1 MLKNYIKIAFK
12 VFLRRKFYTFISL
25 FGISF
30 TLTVLIIAVSVFESM
45 VGPVAPEIYAD
56 RTLEVN
62 SVRIFR
68 GSNRN
73 GAPPGYDFLDRYLRT
88 LPLIQKASIYS
99 LSFSQPVVYHDG
111 KRLELILKGTDAAY
125 WEIMRYTFI
134 EGSRITE
141 EDDRDANFT
150 CIINEATRQKFFGS
164 EPATG
169 KYIEMKEVRYRV
181 KGVVKNVPRFRQC
194 AFADVWVPL
203 STVLDKNA
211 LKGIHGQCRGIVLAV
226 NKAVIPEIKKEYESR
241 LKNID
246 KGLLDGWDGA
256 VGVIET
262 TYERFT
268 RNYFHQG
275 FWSNDR
281 AETYTGFII
290 GTILIFMLLPAVNLI
305 NLNVSRIRERSSEIG
320 VRKTFGA
327 TTWTLLGQLIVE
339 NILFTLI
346 GGVAGFIF
354 SYLVLGIA
362 RDSGLIQ
369 YAEFT
374 FNFRVFSMGIL
385 LTLVFA
391 LFSGIYPAWRMARLH
406 PVYALRGEQI

>member
-1 MLKNYIKIAFK
+1 M
-12 VFLRRKFYTFISL
+12 
-25 FGISF
+25 
-30 TLTVLIIAVSVFESM
+30 LIIAVSVFESM
-45 VGPVAPEIYAD
+45 VGPMAPEIYAD

-62 SVRIFR
+62 SIRIFR
-68 GSNRN
+68 EGNRN
-73 GAPPGYDFLDRYLRT
+73 GAPPGYEFLDRYVRT
-88 LPLIQKASIYS
+88 LPLIEKASIYS
-99 LSFSQPVVYHDG
+99 LSFGQPVIYHDG

-125 WEIMRYTFI
+125 WDIMRFTFI

-141 EDDRDANFT
+141 EDDRDANFI
-150 CIINEATRQKFFGS
+150 CIINEATKEKIFGAGHGIGKF
-164 EPATG
+164 
-169 KYIEMKEVRYRV
+169 IEIKERRYQV

-194 AFADVWVPL
+194 AFADVWIPL
-203 STVLDKNA
+203 STALDKNA
-211 LKGIHGQCRGIVLAV
+211 LKGIHGQCRGIVLAAS
-226 NKAVIPEIKKEYESR
+226 KAAIPEIKKEYESR

-246 KGLLDGWDGA
+246 KGMLDGWDGA
-256 VGVIET
+256 IGVIET

-275 FWSNDR
+275 FWRNDKV
-281 AETYTGFII
+281 ETYTGFII
-290 GTILIFMLLPAVNLI
+290 SMILIFMILPAVNLI

-327 TTWTLLGQLIVE
+327 TTWTMLGQLIVE

-346 GGVAGFIF
+346 GGVFGFIF

-362 RDSGLIQ
+362 RNSGFFQ
-369 YAEFT
+369 YAEFA
-374 FNFRVFSMGIL
+374 FNFRVFLFGIL
-385 LTLVFA
+385 LTLIFA